1 MQDFGQPA
9 EGQGPPPPPG
19 YGGYQQPPPPPPP
32 GAPTAGYGAPPEKKS
47 KLPLVAGIMFIL
59 ALVFLFVSLGLSAS
73 ALGAVESSGIRG
85 VSADDASDALNAM
98 WVQCVVMPLIGAIFL
113 LLGAVFCFKAKNFKM
128 AMIGGII
135 GLILSL
141 LASIVFVAGIVVPN
155 PIAILGFIFALL
167 GVILA
172 FAGKKSFS

>member
-1 MQDFGQPA
+1 MQDFGQPIGA
-9 EGQGPPPPPG
+9 QGPPPPPG
-19 YGGYQQPPPPPPP
+19 YGAPPPPP
-32 GAPTAGYGAPPEKKS
+32 GAPPPPPGYGPPPQERS

-59 ALVFLFVSLGLSAS
+59 ALVFLFISLGLSAS
-73 ALGAVESSGIRG
+73 LLGVAESEGIRG
-85 VSADDASDALNAM
+85 VSSDEAKDALNAM

-113 LLGAVFCFKAKNFKM
+113 LIGAVYCFKASKFKM

-141 LASIVFVAGIVVPN
+141 LASLVFVAGIVVPN
-155 PIAILGFIFALL
+155 PIAMLGFIFALI

-172 FAGKKSFS
+172 FAGKKGFA